1 MTTRC
6 HFLFLF
12 SLQHSKRVNG
22 SKEEQAASQTSPK
35 VPQNGEED
43 VFKQT
48 NIAQVQNLARRKKT
62 WILINLQDKCKKIGR
77 KEN

>member
-1 MTTRC
+1 MNDDQMPL
-6 HFLFLF
+6 LFLF
-12 SLQHSKRVNG
+12 SLQHSKRKNG

-48 NIAQVQNLARRKKT
+48 NVAQVQNLARRKRRGSLLIYKT
-62 WILINLQDKCKKIGR
+62 NAKK
-77 KEN
+77 